1 MLRRSGAAK
10 AIVTLF
16 LVLLSGVGGSIRQVS
31 GATASA
37 NGMPLIWVA
46 PTLSIVPIG
55 EETCV
60 DIRVH
65 EVQDLFGF
73 ETVIQF
79 DPVKVSV
86 VDAEPGRSGIQIQP
100 GPFLQPEDPSQWF
113 VINNANNGTGS
124 ARLAITRMAPLGGV
138 SGSGILAT
146 ACFRGNIRGHSQ
158 VNLSLTSTL
167 MLDTSIAAIPF
178 ALKSAGIIVGPVY
191 HLRIP
196 EVAKGF

>member
-1 MLRRSGAAK
+1 MLRKPGAAK
-10 AIVTLF
+10 LIATLL
-16 LVLLSGVGGSIRQVS
+16 LVLLSGVGGPIPQAS
-31 GATASA
+31 GATPSA
-37 NGMPLIWVA
+37 NGTPLIWVA
-46 PTLSIVPIG
+46 PTLSVVPIG

-65 EVQDLFGF
+65 DVQNLFGF
-73 ETVIQF
+73 ETIIQF

-86 VDAEPGRSGIQIQP
+86 VDAEPGRSGIQILP

-113 VINNANNGTGS
+113 VINNANNSAGS
-124 ARLAITRMAPLGGV
+124 ARLAITRMAPLSGV

-167 MLDTSIAAIPF
+167 MLDPSIAAIPF
-178 ALKSAGIIVGPVY
+178 ALKPGGIFVGSV
-191 HLRIP
+191 HRLRIP
-196 EVAKGF
+196 EVARGF